1 MLNLGFTGINI
12 MENILLYLNIAFWGL
27 PVWLGIAITIQE
39 MR

>member
-1 MLNLGFTGINI
+1 MYVNETL
-12 MENILLYLNIAFWGL
+12 LLYLNIAFWGL